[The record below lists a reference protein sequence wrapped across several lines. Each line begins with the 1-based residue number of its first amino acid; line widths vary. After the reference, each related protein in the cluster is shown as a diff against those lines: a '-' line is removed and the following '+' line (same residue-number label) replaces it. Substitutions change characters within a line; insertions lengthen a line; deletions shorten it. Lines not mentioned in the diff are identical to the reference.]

1 MNAAAALTSWL
12 AALDGIGVD
21 ADGAVT
27 RLGYTDVE
35 DAMHRAVAGLGT
47 SLGLRSQVDGAGNTF
62 LCNDSGEGEATL
74 IASHCDSVLQGGKY
88 DGVAGVL
95 AGLLVQKWI
104 AEAGLAIPLKVG
116 IFRMEE
122 SSIFGQATVGS
133 RLITGKIS
141 EEELKKARNAEG
153 ESLYEVMRGRG
164 WHTAPERVSG
174 VRQYLELHIEQGR
187 VLESRGLGV
196 GVLNSIAAPVRFR
209 VTYTGRQD
217 HSGAT
222 PMDLRLDALAGAAA
236 FVLRLEALGRQE
248 AENATVATVGVLHN
262 VPNAFNVV
270 PGRVAMGIDI
280 RGIDV
285 ESRQRVVDGALA
297 GAEAIARERG
307 LAFAVERISASDPVA
322 LDPGVIAGLSRAA
335 GSLGIPF
342 TVMPSGAGHDAMN
355 FTDIC
360 PVGMLF
366 IPCRD
371 GVSHNKDEYASAEDI
386 VTGAKVLFSYLRQ
399 EAGNSRG
406 AYAGA

>member
-1 MNAAAALTSWL
+1 MKDAAALTSWL

-21 ADGAVT
+21 PDGAVT

-35 DAMHRAVAGLGT
+35 DAMHCAVAGMGE
-47 SLGLRSQVDGAGNTF
+47 SLGLSSQADSAGNTF
-62 LCNDSGEGEATL
+62 VYNDCGEDEATL
-74 IASHCDSVLQGGKY
+74 IASHCDSVVQGGKY

-133 RLITGKIS
+133 RLVTGKIS
-141 EEELKKARNAEG
+141 EDALKKARNAEG
-153 ESLYEVMRGRG
+153 ESLYEIMRGRG
-164 WHTAPERVSG
+164 WRTAPARISG

-187 VLESRGLGV
+187 VLESRGLEV

-248 AENATVATVGVLHN
+248 AKNATVATVGVLHN
-262 VPNAFNVV
+262 TPNAFNVV
-270 PGRVAMGIDI
+270 PGMVVMGIDI

-297 GAEAIARERG
+297 EAEAISLERG
-307 LAFAVERISASDPVA
+307 LALTVEPVSASDPVA
-322 LDPGVIAGLSRAA
+322 LDPGVITGLSRAA
-335 GSLGIPF
+335 EALNIPF

-355 FTDIC
+355 FADIC

-366 IPCRD
+366 IPCRE
-371 GVSHNKDEYASAEDI
+371 GVSHNKDEYASVEAI
-386 VTGAKVLFSYLRQ
+386 VTGAKVLFQYLRQ
-399 EAGNSRG
+399 EAENQGG
-406 AYAGA
+406 AHAGA